1 VATAIDFYFDFI
13 SPYSYLAHTQLPKI
27 AAKHGYA
34 ISYHPVDLNVLKAK
48 GGNTGPA
55 SREQPLKFKYVY
67 ADFARWSSRY
77 GVPMKRLGGY
87 DPKCRLTRGTFLALD
102 RGQAGAYV
110 TATWRRIWG
119 EGGNLADEALMRA
132 VAREMGW
139 KEDEFLS
146 FLESSEADRRFKVE
160 TEAAH
165 ARGVFG
171 VPAMMLGEEL
181 WWGNDRLDFLED
193 YLAAH
198 AAAPA

>member
-1 VATAIDFYFDFI
+1 MAAAIDFYFDFI

-27 AAKHGYA
+27 AARHGYA
-34 ISYHPVDLNVLKAK
+34 IAYHPVDLNALKVQ

-67 ADFARWSSRY
+67 ADFARWSARY

-87 DPKCRLTRGTFLALD
+87 DPKCRLTKGAFLALD

-110 TATWRRIWG
+110 TATWQRIWG
-119 EGGNLADEALMRA
+119 EGGSLADEALMRA
-132 VAREMGW
+132 VARDMGW
-139 KEDEFLS
+139 KEDEFLAFMNS
-146 FLESSEADRRFKVE
+146 AEADARFKAE

-171 VPAMMLGEEL
+171 VPAMMLGTEL
-181 WWGNDRLDFLED
+181 WWGNDRLDFLEE

>member
-1 VATAIDFYFDFI
+1 MATAIDFYFDFI

-34 ISYHPVDLNVLKAK
+34 IAYHPVDLNVLKTA

-67 ADFARWSSRY
+67 ADFARWSARY

-87 DPKCRLTRGTFLALD
+87 DPKCRLTRGTFYARD
-102 RGQAGAYV
+102 HNQAGAYV
-110 TATWRRIWG
+110 TATWKRIWG
-119 EGGNLADEALMRA
+119 EGGSLADEALMRA

-139 KEDEFLS
+139 KEDEFLAFMDS
-146 FLESSEADRRFKVE
+146 ADAEKRFKTE
-160 TEAAH
+160 TDAAT

-171 VPAMMLGEEL
+171 VPTMMLGEEL
-181 WWGNDRLDFLED
+181 WWGNDRLDFLEE